1 MKNVFTTASIALAI
15 CLSLIQTTSA
25 QERELHG
32 SALNLGVGIGAR
44 QAAVYHINY
53 EFDVVPSFT
62 IAPSASFYGYTKFVP
77 IGVKG
82 SFYFDDVLNLDRE
95 WDLYVGATAAM
106 GIVSDEWNNQAYRD
120 MYRFRGANNLF
131 FDVHLGAEYQVTPRA
146 GMFIDL
152 ASNAATIGI
161 VLR

>member
-1 MKNVFTTASIALAI
+1 MKLLLTTLSLSLAI
-15 CLSLIQTTSA
+15 LLSPTQTATA
-25 QERELHG
+25 QELHG

-44 QAAVYHINY
+44 QAAVYHINF
-53 EFDVVPSFT
+53 EFDVVPSVT

-77 IGVKG
+77 IGLKA
-82 SFYFDDVLNLDRE
+82 SYYFDQVLNLLPE
-95 WDLYVGATAAM
+95 WDLYVAGTAAM
-106 GIVSDEWNNQAYRD
+106 GIVSDDWNNQTYRD

-131 FDVHLGAEYQVTPRA
+131 FDVHIGTEYQVTPRA